1 MGQVFNF
8 FPGQTATFF
17 LQTLDGYGNRA
28 DSDYAPTITRV
39 ILPNLSEAS
48 GYPVSMAR
56 FDIGLY
62 YGQYQI
68 PTGGAAVGTYLVDI
82 FFYNPADGYGPKYET
97 VQIVVQAPFGNFAVL
112 AVG

>member
-28 DSDYAPTITRV
+28 NSDMLPVITRV
-39 ILPNLSEAS
+39 ILPNLSLAT
-48 GYPVSMAR
+48 GYPASMSY
-56 FDIGLY
+56 FDVGLY
-62 YGQYQI
+62 YGQFQI
-68 PTGGAAVGTYLVDI
+68 PTGGAAVGTYLVDVY
-82 FFYNPADGYGPKYET
+82 FDNPADGYGPKHEIIHLT
-97 VQIVVQAPFGNFAVL
+97 VQAPFGNFSVL